1 MAFTPEELA
10 DMASYDAEI
19 EASFELTSEERKRS
33 LALDRAAK
41 GTVSGSAYYQAHR
54 SARIAYA
61 QDRHRRNRERDNA
74 NKRAWDQ
81 KNKDHVRAYQKEYF
95 KQHADEIRERN
106 NAYYYRNRDTILAK
120 AKARRDAKRRKA
132 EGGVA

>member
-10 DMASYDAEI
+10 DMAAYDAEI
-19 EASFELTSEERKRS
+19 EASFALTSEERKLS

-54 SARIAYA
+54 SAKIAYA
-61 QDRHRRNRERDNA
+61 QDWQRRNRERA
-74 NKRAWDQ
+74 SATHRAWYA
-81 KNKDHVRAYQKEYF
+81 KNKDRVRAYRKEYR
-95 KQHADEIRERN
+95 KQNADRIRELN

-120 AKARRDAKRRKA
+120 AKVRRDAKKA
-132 EGGVA
+132 GGGAA

>member
-10 DMASYDAEI
+10 DMAAYDAEI

-54 SARIAYA
+54 SAKIAYA
-61 QDRHRRNRERDNA
+61 QDWQRRNRERA
-74 NKRAWDQ
+74 SATHRAWYA
-81 KNKDHVRAYQKEYF
+81 KNKDRARAYQKEYRE
-95 KQHADEIRERN
+95 QNAERIREQH
-106 NAYYYRNRDTILAK
+106 NAYYYRNRDKILAK
-120 AKARRDAKRRKA
+120 AKARRDAKKA
-132 EGGVA
+132 EGGAV

>member
-10 DMASYDAEI
+10 DMAAYDAEVD
-19 EASFELTSEERKRS
+19 ESFELTADERKLS

-41 GTVSGSAYYQAHR
+41 GADLSGSAYYQAHR
-54 SARIAYA
+54 AARIAYA
-61 QDRHRRNRERDNA
+61 QDWRNRNRERDNA
-74 NKRAWDQ
+74 NKRAWYQ

-95 KQHADEIRERN
+95 KQNAEKIRERN

-120 AKARRDAKRRKA
+120 AKARRDAKRA
-132 EGGVA
+132 EGGAV

>member
-10 DMASYDAEI
+10 DMAAYDAEI
-19 EASFELTSEERKRS
+19 EASFALTSEERKLS

-41 GTVSGSAYYQAHR
+41 GTVSGSAYYLAHR
-54 SARIAYA
+54 AARIAYA
-61 QDRHRRNRERDNA
+61 QDWRARNRERDEA
-74 NKRAWDQ
+74 NKRAWYQ

-95 KQHADEIRERN
+95 KQHANEIRERN

-120 AKARRDAKRRKA
+120 AKARRDAKKA
-132 EGGVA
+132 EGGAV